1 MELITVAR
9 PYAKA
14 AFGSA
19 VEANDLAGWAEMLR
33 LIAAVS
39 ADEKVG
45 QVLSSPELTVE
56 QQADTLIA
64 LCGEQ
69 LNEAGQRFVHSLAY
83 NKRLNLLPQIVELF
97 EQLKAEH
104 ERSVDVELVAA
115 YPVAQAQQE
124 KLAGA
129 LTRRLGRE
137 VKLHCS
143 EDQSLIGGLVIRAGD
158 LVIDDSVRG
167 KLNKLANA
175 MNS

>member
-14 AFGSA
+14 AFGYA
-19 VEANDLAGWAEMLR
+19 AEANDLAGWAEMLR
-33 LIAAVS
+33 LIAVVS
-39 ADEKVG
+39 ADAKVR
-45 QVLSSPELTVE
+45 QALTSPALTVE
-56 QQADTLIA
+56 QQADTLVA

-69 LNEAGQRFVHSLAY
+69 LSESVQRFIEVLAY
-83 NKRLNLLPQIVELF
+83 NKRLDLLPQIVELF
-97 EQLKAEH
+97 EQLKAEQ

-143 EDQSLIGGLVIRAGD
+143 EDKSLIGGLLIRAGD
-158 LVIDDSVRG
+158 LVIDGSVRG